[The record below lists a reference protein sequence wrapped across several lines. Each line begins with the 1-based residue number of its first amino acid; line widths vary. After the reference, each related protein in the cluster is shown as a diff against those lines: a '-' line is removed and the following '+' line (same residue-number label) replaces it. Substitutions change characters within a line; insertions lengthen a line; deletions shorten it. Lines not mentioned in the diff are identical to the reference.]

1 LAKIISENCSG
12 FDAMMPVWISISFKF
27 SVIAL
32 LALSVGA
39 WLGAAAGW
47 AVACVGLALLY
58 AMQVYQLARLEHWL
72 KSPNADDLP
81 DPWGTWGLVFAGV
94 YRALRQEAKKR
105 DAVVKELELFTQ
117 AAQALP
123 DGVAMLDRGD
133 QLLWCNEVAAA
144 HLGLSAGS
152 DYGLRLTNLV
162 RVPHLAAFLTS
173 AKPEDTLDYRPT
185 HNPGQLL
192 TLIAIPFSD
201 GRKLLVSF
209 DVTRI
214 ERADTTRRD
223 FIANVSHELRTP
235 LTVIHGFLE
244 HMSDAPVMPAE
255 QARRHIALMVQQS
268 NRMLKLVDDL
278 LMLSRLEGGDN
289 PPREER
295 VDVSALAQTLAEDAR
310 ALSADGHHITV
321 DVPADAAITGSA
333 DELRSAFGNLVSNAV
348 RYTPVTSPSG
358 RITLAWH
365 VDEQGRGVF
374 SVADTGIG
382 IAAEHI
388 PRLTER
394 FYRVDRGRSR
404 ETGGTGLGLAIVKH
418 VLLRHQAT
426 LEIKSELGAG
436 SEFKIVFPPW
446 RGVMDVQ
453 APVEAHAA

>member
-1 LAKIISENCSG
+1 
-12 FDAMMPVWISISFKF
+12 MMPVWISVSFKF

-39 WLGAAAGW
+39 WLGAVAGW
-47 AVACVGLALLY
+47 VVACGGLALLY
-58 AMQVYQLARLEHWL
+58 TIQVYQLARLERWL
-72 KSPNADDLP
+72 KSSNADDLP

-105 DAVVKELELFTQ
+105 EVVEKELELFTQ

-123 DGVAMLDRGD
+123 DGVAMLDSGD
-133 QLLWCNEVAAA
+133 QLLWCNDVAAA
-144 HLGLSAGS
+144 HLGLNASS
-152 DYGLRLTNLV
+152 DHGLRLTNIV
-162 RVPHLAAFLTS
+162 RVPRLAAFLSS
-173 AKPEDTLDYRPT
+173 AKPEETLDYRPV

-192 TLIAIPFSD
+192 SLIAIPFSD

-209 DVTRI
+209 DVTQI

-244 HMSDAPVMPAE
+244 HMSEAPVMPAE

-295 VDVSALAQTLAEDAR
+295 VDVSALAQALVEDTR
-310 ALSADGHHITV
+310 ALSAGRHHIAV
-321 DVPADAAITGSA
+321 DVPDGAVITGST
-333 DELRSAFGNLVSNAV
+333 DELRSAFSNLASNAV
-348 RYTPVTSPSG
+348 RYTPQDG
-358 RITLAWH
+358 RITLAWRI
-365 VDEQGRGVF
+365 DEHECGVF

-426 LEIKSELGAG
+426 LEIQSELGVG
-436 SEFKIVFPPW
+436 SEFSIVFPPW
-446 RGVMDVQ
+446 RGITHEP
-453 APVEAHAA
+453 APAEAHAA

>member
-1 LAKIISENCSG
+1 
-12 FDAMMPVWISISFKF
+12 MPVWISISFKF

-32 LALSVGA
+32 LALSMGA
-39 WLGAAAGW
+39 WRGAVAGW
-47 AVACVGLALLY
+47 AVACLGLALLY
-58 AMQVYQLARLEHWL
+58 AMQVYQLARLERWL
-72 KSPNADDLP
+72 KSPSADDMP

-105 DAVVKELELFTQ
+105 EVVEKELELFTQ

-123 DGVAMLDRGD
+123 DGVAMLDGGD
-133 QLLWCNEVAAA
+133 QLLWCNDVAAA
-144 HLGLSAGS
+144 HLGLNPDS
-152 DYGLRLTNLV
+152 DYGLRLTNIV
-162 RVPHLAAFLTS
+162 RVPRLAAFLTS
-173 AKPEDTLDYRPT
+173 AKPEETLDYRPV

-192 TLIAIPFSD
+192 SLIAIPFSD

-209 DVTRI
+209 DVTQI

-244 HMSDAPVMPAE
+244 HMSDAPAVPVAPAE
-255 QARRHIALMVQQS
+255 QTRRHIALMVQQS

-295 VDVSALAQTLAEDAR
+295 VDVSAMAQTLAEDAR
-310 ALSADGHHITV
+310 ALSEGRHHIAV
-321 DVPADAAITGSA
+321 DVPAGAVITGSA

-348 RYTPVTSPSG
+348 RYTPPDG
-358 RITLAWH
+358 RITLAWRID
-365 VDEQGRGVF
+365 VQGRGVF

-404 ETGGTGLGLAIVKH
+404 ETGGTGLGLAIIKH

-426 LEIKSELGAG
+426 LEIQSELGVG
-436 SEFKIVFPPW
+436 SEFSIVFPPW
-446 RGVMDVQ
+446 RGIVE
-453 APVEAHAA
+453 ATTSVEAHVA

>member
-1 LAKIISENCSG
+1 
-12 FDAMMPVWISISFKF
+12 MMPVSFSLILHL

-32 LALSVGA
+32 LALAVGL
-39 WLGAAAGW
+39 WQGAVAGW
-47 AVACVGLALLY
+47 AVACAGLVLLHVVH
-58 AMQVYQLARLEHWL
+58 VYQLARMQRWL
-72 KSPNADDLP
+72 KSASADELP
-81 DPWGTWGLVFAGV
+81 DPWGAWGVVFASV
-94 YRALRQEAKKR
+94 YRALRQEARKR
-105 DAVVKELELFTQ
+105 DAVEKELELFTQ

-123 DGVAMLDRGD
+123 DGIAILDSGD
-133 QLLWCNEVAAA
+133 QLLWCNDIAAMQ
-144 HLGLSAGS
+144 LGLKTNA
-152 DYGLRLTNLV
+152 DHGLRITNIV
-162 RVPHLAAFLTS
+162 RIPRLAAFLQS
-173 AKPEDTLDYRPT
+173 AHSKQGDDTLEYRPN

-192 TLIAIPFSD
+192 SLKAIPFND

-209 DVTRI
+209 DITKI

-244 HMSDAPVMPAE
+244 HMTDAPILPAE
-255 QARRHIALMVQQS
+255 QSRRHIGLMVQQS

-278 LMLSRLEGGDN
+278 LMLSRFEGGDS
-289 PPREER
+289 PAREEQ
-295 VDVSALAQTLAEDAR
+295 VDVQALMQDLADDAR
-310 ALSADGHHITV
+310 ALSDGRHQIEV
-321 DVPADAAITGSA
+321 QVPLQASITGSA

-348 RYTPVTSPSG
+348 RYTPQGG
-358 RITLAWH
+358 RVTLAWRT
-365 VDEQGRGVF
+365 DEQGRGMF

-426 LEIKSELGAG
+426 LDIHSELGAG
-436 SEFKIVFPPW
+436 SEFRLIFPAW
-446 RGVMDVQ
+446 RSVVDAVAA
-453 APVEAHAA
+453 APAAHAA